1 MVKFVLLSIL
11 TYDRASK
18 QASSNCLRTTTVEDG
33 LQRAVANKWHAVV
46 VIVSDVQ
53 IMKIDAE
60 ETEQGITD
68 LEEIIAR
75 YGTFNIDYKDLIVSA
90 L

>member
-1 MVKFVLLSIL
+1 
-11 TYDRASK
+11 
-18 QASSNCLRTTTVEDG
+18 
-33 LQRAVANKWHAVV
+33 VANKWHAVV

-60 ETEQGITD
+60 ETEQGITN